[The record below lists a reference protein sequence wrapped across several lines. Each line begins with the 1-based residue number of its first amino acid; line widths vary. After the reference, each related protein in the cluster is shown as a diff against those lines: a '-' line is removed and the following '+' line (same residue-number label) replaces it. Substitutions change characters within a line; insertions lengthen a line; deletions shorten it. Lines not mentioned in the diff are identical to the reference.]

1 MATGITIQSA
11 SYGAGSTTEDAT
23 DGVVSQVKN
32 GIVNFVV
39 SPSALNVDDPA
50 IGQTKTLT
58 VKYTINDGETNTI
71 SAVDGE
77 TLKIDAPPERMATG
91 LNLKNAEYGYDTN
104 WQDVT
109 SAVRTYVNDGK
120 IDITVSPS
128 AVGIPDPNPQKKKF
142 LKLDLEINGTPSSY
156 NVDNGKRFTL
166 SAPAAVSVKQG
177 RPNTA
182 WSVISMI
189 FGKIV
194 WCLMMTIWL
203 CSVRLSADYGQ
214 KLFGSGGYYLLGTS
228 ALLTWGVFPVLILPI
243 AIFLWS
249 LITGYT
255 QPV

>member
-11 SYGAGSTTEDAT
+11 SYGAGSTTVDVT
-23 DGVVSQVKN
+23 DGVVSQVKD
-32 GIVNFVV
+32 GTVNFVV
-39 SPSALNVDDPA
+39 STSALNADDPA
-50 IGQTKTLT
+50 IGQTKKLT
-58 VKYTINDGETNTI
+58 VNYTINNGETNTI
-71 SAVDGE
+71 SATDGE

-91 LNLKNAEYGYDTN
+91 LELKHAEYGYDTN

-120 IDITVSPS
+120 IDIIVSPAS
-128 AVGIPDPNPQKKKF
+128 VGIPDPNPQKQKF
-142 LKLDLEINGTPSSY
+142 LKLDLEINGDPSSHK
-156 NVDNGKRFTL
+156 VENGKRFTM
-166 SAPAAVSVKQG
+166 SAPAAISVKQG

-203 CSVRLSADYGQ
+203 CSVRVSAEYGQ
-214 KLFGSGGYYLLGTS
+214 KLFGSGGYYLLGAS
-228 ALLTWGVFPVLILPI
+228 ALLTWGVFPVLLLPI
-243 AIFLWS
+243 GIFVWS

-255 QPV
+255 QPA